1 MNSVLVLGTE
11 LFDDSAP
18 IAIAVGCRH
27 IAMNSF
33 PYFYKELLGLMYL
46 SIKLG
51 LTQSFNYRVEIKGQ
65 S

>member
-33 PYFYKELLGLMYL
+33 FDFYREFPGLMYL
-46 SIKLG
+46 LIDGTLKHYSGCPKP
-51 LTQSFNYRVEIKGQ
+51 ED
-65 S
+65 

>member
-33 PYFYKELLGLMYL
+33 LDFYQEFPGLMYL
-46 SIKLG
+46 LIDGTLKHDSGCPKP
-51 LTQSFNYRVEIKGQ
+51 ED
-65 S
+65 

>member
-1 MNSVLVLGTE
+1 MNSVLVRGTE

-33 PYFYKELLGLMYL
+33 STFTRNSQG
-46 SIKLG
+46 
-51 LTQSFNYRVEIKGQ
+51 
-65 S
+65 